1 MIKFVVFICGALVMS
16 YEILGSRV
24 LAPNFG
30 SSVFVWGSLISV
42 FLGGLSAGYYLGGRL
57 ADIRPSTRKLGLIIL
72 TPGLMFLAFP
82 LYGMPVCDWIF
93 EMDLGIRM
101 SPLLASL
108 ILFFLPSVL
117 LGMVSPYTAK
127 LMLCSLHTSGA
138 TVGTLYALSTFGSIV
153 GTLLTA
159 FYLITVAGVTK
170 LIMGQGVVLLA
181 ITAPLLIMNIHCFVH
196 KRARSKAPTIP
207 KVKILSHQL
216 AGSAPA
222 FLHGGNPMLVS
233 V

>member
-1 MIKFVVFICGALVMS
+1 MIKLVVFICGALVMS

-57 ADIRPSTRKLGLIIL
+57 ADIRPSTRKLGVIIL
-72 TPGLMFLAFP
+72 VPGLMFLAFP
-82 LYGMPVCDWIF
+82 LYGTPVCDWIF

-108 ILFFLPSVL
+108 ILFSLPAVL

-127 LMLCSLHTSGA
+127 LMICSLRTSGA

-153 GTLLTA
+153 GTLFTS

-170 LIMGQGVVLLA
+170 LIMGQGVVLVA
-181 ITAPLLIMNIHCFVH
+181 ITVPFLIMDLRCPVPQEG
-196 KRARSKAPTIP
+196 KGKSPY
-207 KVKILSHQL
+207 
-216 AGSAPA
+216 
-222 FLHGGNPMLVS
+222 NPES
-233 V
+233 